1 MRHVVS
7 YHHNSNQCIIHNE
20 CYVLNT
26 TKMFCQDGVQIH
38 HAVLLEVGTEA
49 AGALNRG
56 AWFDKAVVGSLS
68 AVHCYSQPVS
78 C

>member
-7 YHHNSNQCIIHNE
+7 YHHNPNQCRIHNE

-26 TKMFCQDGVQIH
+26 TKTFCQDGVQMH